1 MVDLVRTLVGAESWE
16 VPGASIAISHH
27 MLIVRQTPEMHAK
40 IRELLSGL
48 TALL

>member
-1 MVDLVRTLVGAESWE
+1 MDLSARWSAPNRGRC
-16 VPGASIAISHH
+16 PGASIALSHH